1 MRLTWSLLISLTHCY
16 SNFYR
21 GKVANS
27 IGKSSGRYED
37 ASGILRELPIDF
49 LWTQE
54 QIAFI
59 KYKHNIVIPKEHGL
73 VTNRQNHYSFTKH
86 TQFPINLW
94 PTSRTKHVTIIP
106 ILISNE
112 FASVYISELENTINS
127 LTSQAGCVE
136 FLPISPAEVRSFT
149 NWIRIEPG
157 EKCSTMIGLP
167 DNERDE
173 LRITLATGCK
183 DSPAVVRSILLHAA
197 GVIPVSK
204 TIM

>member
-1 MRLTWSLLISLTHCY
+1 MTFIYQFQNRNLRFKHG
-16 SNFYR
+16 FR
-21 GKVANS
+21 
-27 IGKSSGRYED
+27 KSFSVTLSVDLQIMTLFSGRYKRLSRKHRQKIINSCF
-37 ASGILRELPIDF
+37 ANNNFNNSV
-49 LWTQE
+49 
-54 QIAFI
+54 AFI

-149 NWIRIEPG
+149 NWICIEPG
-157 EKCSTMIGLP
+157 NMI
-167 DNERDE
+167 
-173 LRITLATGCK
+173 
-183 DSPAVVRSILLHAA
+183 
-197 GVIPVSK
+197 
-204 TIM
+204 

>member
-1 MRLTWSLLISLTHCY
+1 MFPFDIHLSISKSKSGCEPNTTMVLENGNLSGLATLMSSVLSQKFWPSKMPSFSRMARDTSYGHLSRKHRQNY
-16 SNFYR
+16 NNFFIS
-21 GKVANS
+21 V
-27 IGKSSGRYED
+27 
-37 ASGILRELPIDF
+37 
-49 LWTQE
+49 
-54 QIAFI
+54 AFI

-136 FLPISPAEVRSFT
+136 FLPISPAEVRSFI

-157 EKCSTMIGLP
+157 KFDPFNPIVLFKWT
-167 DNERDE
+167 
-173 LRITLATGCK
+173 K
-183 DSPAVVRSILLHAA
+183 WV
-197 GVIPVSK
+197 
-204 TIM
+204 

>member
-1 MRLTWSLLISLTHCY
+1 MTFIYRFQNRNRCFMSSIVLEIQHTTANLSGMATLKVHFDLLSFETVTCITIVYWETLSENNWCFSNNNYIIS
-16 SNFYR
+16 
-21 GKVANS
+21 V
-27 IGKSSGRYED
+27 
-37 ASGILRELPIDF
+37 
-49 LWTQE
+49 
-54 QIAFI
+54 AFI

-157 EKCSTMIGLP
+157 KM
-167 DNERDE
+167 D
-173 LRITLATGCK
+173 
-183 DSPAVVRSILLHAA
+183 ILT
-197 GVIPVSK
+197 SCEN
-204 TIM
+204 

>member
-1 MRLTWSLLISLTHCY
+1 MFPFDIHLSISKSKSVFVSNLILEFQNVHLYCSTFNPFL
-16 SNFYR
+16 
-21 GKVANS
+21 
-27 IGKSSGRYED
+27 GRYKRL
-37 ASGILRELPIDF
+37 SGKHRKKIINSCF
-49 LWTQE
+49 ANNNFNYSV
-54 QIAFI
+54 AFI

-157 EKCSTMIGLP
+157 KKMNP
-167 DNERDE
+167 FD
-173 LRITLATGCK
+173 
-183 DSPAVVRSILLHAA
+183 
-197 GVIPVSK
+197 
-204 TIM
+204 